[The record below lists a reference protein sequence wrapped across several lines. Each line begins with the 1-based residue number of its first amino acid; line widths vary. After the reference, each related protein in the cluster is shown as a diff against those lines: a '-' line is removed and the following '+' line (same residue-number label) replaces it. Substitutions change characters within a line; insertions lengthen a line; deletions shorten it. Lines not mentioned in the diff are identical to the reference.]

1 MARRLIREPIV
12 EDKTGYKRSSIYAGI
27 AAGTF
32 PAQIPLG
39 GGRAVAWD
47 EAEIDAWIEARIA
60 EAEDHASMHVNKAAE
75 EIGIPPEEL
84 QRFVDSGELPTY
96 RLGRHQLV
104 KKTVL
109 AAFRKQQAA
118 TLQGEAA

>member
-1 MARRLIREPIV
+1 MTKRIVRLPVVMGR
-12 EDKTGYKRSSIYAGI
+12 TSLSRSSIYAGI
-27 AAGTF
+27 AEGTF

-39 GGRAVAWD
+39 GRAVGWD
-47 EAEIDAWIEARIA
+47 EDEVNGWIKQRAA

-75 EIGIPPEEL
+75 VIGIPHEEL
-84 QRFVDSGELPTY
+84 QPFIDSGELPTY
-96 RLGRHQLV
+96 QLGRHQLV

-109 AAFRKQQAA
+109 AAFRKKHAA

>member
-60 EAEDHASMHVNKAAE
+60 EAEDHASMHIDKAAK
-75 EIGIPPEEL
+75 EIGTTREKL
-84 QRFVDSGELPTY
+84 QPFIDSGALPTY
-96 RLGRHQLV
+96 KLGRHQLV

-109 AAFRKQQAA
+109 AAFRKRHAT
-118 TLQGEAA
+118 TLQGQAA